1 MTTTLGDRFVSSP
14 YTMDEILALTVRV
27 NRDGYSD
34 YPVIHALTPP
44 KFKSTLLCAGSQGR
58 GFTMAAR
65 VALRI
70 HNISP
75 CHTCLTEGI
84 GAYLN
89 KKWVEVKR
97 AAQEER

>member
-1 MTTTLGDRFVSSP
+1 
-14 YTMDEILALTVRV
+14 MDQAPASW
-27 NRDGYSD
+27 DG
-34 YPVIHALTPP
+34 AT
-44 KFKSTLLCAGSQGR
+44 
-58 GFTMAAR
+58 AR